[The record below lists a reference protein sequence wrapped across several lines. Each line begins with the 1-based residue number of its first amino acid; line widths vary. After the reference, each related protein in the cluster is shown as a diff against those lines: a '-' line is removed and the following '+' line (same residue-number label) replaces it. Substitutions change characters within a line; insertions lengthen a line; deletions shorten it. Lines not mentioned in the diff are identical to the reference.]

1 VIHLMCAAI
10 RRSGSLR
17 RLPLYVAA
25 PVLFVLSAC
34 SMSAGAWC
42 EEGERLLRANDLG
55 AAEQAYSR
63 ALELEPHYGPAIYG
77 KGWAIYASGHQSLR
91 PVAKQLF
98 SRAIEYAPTFYG
110 GYRGKGVLLLEE
122 GQVLAAERLLREA
135 YKHAP
140 NEPGVLGSLGQLYL
154 QADRLDEAEEM
165 FRGAMAL
172 APERGELRR
181 YLADLAL
188 ARGDFDTALA
198 AIEQGRVGSVGGQRG
213 RHILDEG
220 EEVIRLEQ
228 ARRLIDEAEGAGDER
243 LARAESEL
251 RRAGSLLD
259 AAEKG
264 PGGTSR
270 VLARRRYH
278 QLLLRRLEQRSA
290 L

>member
-1 VIHLMCAAI
+1 MIDRV
-10 RRSGSLR
+10 RRPTPRGWAL
-17 RLPLYVAA
+17 LLV
-25 PVLFVLSAC
+25 VGLSAC
-34 SMSAGAWC
+34 SMSAARWS
-42 EEGERLLRANDLG
+42 EEGDRLLRQNDLA

-63 ALELEPHYGPAIYG
+63 ALQLEPHYGPAIYG
-77 KGWAIYASGHQSLR
+77 KAWALYASGHQSLR

-98 SRAIEYAPTFYG
+98 SRAIEYAPSFYG

-140 NEPGVLGSLGQLYL
+140 DEPAVLGSLGQLYL
-154 QADRLDEAEEM
+154 QADRLEEAEEM
-165 FRGAMAL
+165 FRGAMSL

-188 ARGDFDTALA
+188 ARNDFEGALA
-198 AIEQGRVGSVGGQRG
+198 AIEQGRAGPVGGLRG

-220 EEVIRLEQ
+220 EEVIRLER
-228 ARRLIDEAEGAGDER
+228 ARRWIDEAEGAADPR
-243 LARAESEL
+243 LTHAQEELERAEQ
-251 RRAGSLLD
+251 LLET
-259 AAEKG
+259 AEQG

-278 QLLLRRLEQRSA
+278 QLLLRRLEQRAA

>member
-1 VIHLMCAAI
+1 VIQPLQAGG
-10 RRSGSLR
+10 RR
-17 RLPLYVAA
+17 RLRFLGVQCFVAVA
-25 PVLFVLSAC
+25 LSLSAC
-34 SMSAGAWC
+34 SMSASRWC
-42 EEGERLLRANDLG
+42 EEGDRLLRANDLG

-63 ALELEPHYGPAIYG
+63 ALEIEPHHALAIYG
-77 KGWAIYASGHQSLR
+77 KGWALYASGHQSLR

-98 SRAIEYAPTFYG
+98 ARAIEYAPSFYG

-140 NEPGVLGSLGQLYL
+140 EEPGVLGSLGQLYL
-154 QADRLDEAEEM
+154 QAERLDEAEEM
-165 FRGAMAL
+165 FRGAMTL
-172 APERGELRR
+172 APERGELHR

-188 ARGDFDTALA
+188 ARGDFEGALA
-198 AIEQGRVGSVGGQRG
+198 EIEKGRAEPVRG
-213 RHILDEG
+213 LRGVLILDEG

-228 ARRLIDEAEGAGDER
+228 ARRLIDEAEGAGDP
-243 LARAESEL
+243 LLGRAEDEL
-251 RRAGSLLD
+251 RRAELLLD
-259 AAEKG
+259 AAEKS

-278 QLLLRRLEQRSA
+278 QLLSRRFEQRSA